1 MTPNDPLASPSKQEP
16 PLLTG
21 MADAVLA
28 EIAERLAAVAT
39 TETTE
44 RIELTAMP
52 LTVADRADLEERL
65 GRGEVVATIDSAGR
79 SDVWETQFSGVWF
92 VRHYGENDRP
102 ASECVEIGA
111 VPAILRSHRA
121 DMAAAAARLASVLQT
136 HTPVDH

>member
-1 MTPNDPLASPSKQEP
+1 
-16 PLLTG
+16 

-28 EIAERLAAVAT
+28 EIAENLAAAAASEAT
-39 TETTE
+39 T

-65 GRGEVVATIDSAGR
+65 GRGEVVATIESAGR

-102 ASECVEIGA
+102 ASECIEIGA
-111 VPAILRSHRA
+111 VPAILLSHRA
-121 DMAAAAARLASVLQT
+121 DMAAAATRLAAVLQ
-136 HTPVDH
+136 PRDAVDQ